1 MIQNRYDK
9 FVHLQNRGQ
18 IFIYIKHMT
27 NNNFGNIKKT
37 LFICCN
43 NKKYGSRWNMS
54 FRINPF
60 IWCRLKKFQSF
71 QGIKG
76 TNPYFLTQFK
86 MHKKLYQLYQT
97 VSFSVN
103 NLKRLC
109 TICSS
114 KRFPINIV
122 SVLIGSEW
130 YKLFQNCVI

>member
-9 FVHLQNRGQ
+9 FVHLKNRGQ
-18 IFIYIKHMT
+18 FFIYQIYGIIH
-27 NNNFGNIKKT
+27 NSGNIKKT

-60 IWCRLKKFQSF
+60 PWCRLKKFQSF

-76 TNPYFLTQFK
+76 TNLYFLTQFK
-86 MHKKLYQLYQT
+86 MHKKLCQLYQT

-114 KRFPINIV
+114 KGFLIDIV